1 MSTEAQR
8 VSFSAIPTPVIREGV
23 RVHLVGIGGSGMSG
37 AASLLLAM
45 GAEVSGSDSQPFP
58 GMGSLVE
65 QGARIHIGHAASLV
79 DPEVELLVRSA
90 AVPENNAEVLA
101 ARALGVRVLKY
112 AELLGAIMAARSGV
126 AVAGTHGKS
135 TTTAMTAHL
144 FRRAG
149 LDPSFV
155 VGARSPQLGGS
166 SGFGQGRHFIVE
178 ACEFD
183 RSFLQFRPESAAI
196 LNIEPDHLDCFG
208 DLSAIVDAFGRF
220 AAQVEPC
227 GTLICNHEDISARR
241 AAESTRANVE
251 TFGFDPEA
259 DWRAFDLAREQGR
272 YSFSVS
278 FRGRFLLS
286 TRLAIAG
293 KHNVGN
299 ALAAIALALRAGAE
313 PAAAA
318 GGVAD
323 FAGVDRRMTLRGQA
337 RGVTILDDYA
347 HHPTEI
353 RATLE
358 AAQGRYTPKR
368 TWVIFQ
374 PHQYAR
380 TCSLME
386 DFAGSFA
393 LADAVIVPDIYG
405 ARESDAGCCR
415 AGSEELVS
423 RIRQAGRAAQYAP
436 SLRDAAGQMMDNLEE
451 GDLVLTMG
459 AGDVWKVADELVERI
474 CRPNGP

>member
-8 VSFSAIPTPVIREGV
+8 VSPTEPTSAILREGL

-45 GAEVSGSDSQPFP
+45 GADVSGSDSQPFP
-58 GMGSLVE
+58 GLGILVE
-65 QGARIHIGHAASLV
+65 QGARVNVGHSASLV
-79 DPEVELLVRSA
+79 DATTGLVVRSA
-90 AVPENNAEVLA
+90 AVPDDNPELVA
-101 ARALGVRVLKY
+101 ARANGVRVLKY
-112 AELLGAIMAARSGV
+112 AELLGTMMAARSGV
-126 AVAGTHGKS
+126 AIAGTHGKS
-135 TTTAMTAHL
+135 TTTAMTVHL

-166 SGFGQGRHFIVE
+166 SGFGHGQHFIVE

-196 LNIEPDHLDCFG
+196 LNVETDHLDCFA
-208 DLSAIVDAFGRF
+208 DLDAIVEAFGRF
-220 AAQVEPC
+220 AAQVEPR
-227 GTLICNHEDISARR
+227 GVLVCNYDDVSARR
-241 AAESTRANVE
+241 AAESTRADVE
-251 TFGFDPEA
+251 TFGFDEEA
-259 DWRAFDLAREQGR
+259 DWRAFDLGREQGR
-272 YSFSVS
+272 FSFSVS

-286 TRLAIAG
+286 TRMAIPG
-293 KHNVGN
+293 KYNVSN

-313 PAAAA
+313 PAAVAA
-318 GGVAD
+318 GVAD
-323 FAGVDRRMTLRGQA
+323 FTGVDRRMTLRGQA

-353 RATLE
+353 RVTIE
-358 AAQGRYTPKR
+358 AAKGRYSPKR

-380 TCSLME
+380 TRSLMA

-393 LADAVIVPDIYG
+393 LADEVIVPDIYG
-405 ARESDAGCCR
+405 ARESDERSNR
-415 AGSEELVS
+415 AGAEELVS
-423 RIRQAGRAAQYAP
+423 RIRQTGRPARYAS
-436 SLRDAAGQMMDNLEE
+436 SLGDAAGQMMDNVAE

-459 AGDVWKVADELVERI
+459 AGDVWKVADELVARI
-474 CRPNGP
+474 CRPNGA